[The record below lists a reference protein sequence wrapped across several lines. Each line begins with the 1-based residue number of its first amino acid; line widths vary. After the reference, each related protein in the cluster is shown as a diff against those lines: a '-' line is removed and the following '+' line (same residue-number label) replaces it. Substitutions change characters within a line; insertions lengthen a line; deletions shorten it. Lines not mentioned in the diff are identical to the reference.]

1 MKRKQKL
8 AKQHNLHMHI
18 VDNTAVALAEQVED
32 AQIEDV
38 QAEDMQNEPQPVALQ
53 VIHASPAP
61 EQAELVEVQ
70 VEAAADEVEIDEA
83 DTATQEQA
91 ADAPEVED
99 APEAEPAMESTVQPE
114 AETIDAPEQPP
125 VEEETPKPT
134 AADYLAK
141 CRAVGVRLGDGCK
154 AILHAIANGWRAL
167 ARGCGK
173 VKTAVVTAALAVWR
187 WPVLRKIGRFVRRV
201 TVKTCNALG
210 SLPVM
215 AQFALWC
222 VAYGGIFTLAL
233 AMQSLV
239 MLAALGGVLFLQ
251 LAYLAWMLQRL
262 LAGTKAVAQGE
273 FEQPVNTKHMLYALK
288 RAGENLNGVGIAVDY
303 TMDARMAETYKK
315 LQLIVNATQDLK
327 IPLASVVSY
336 TNCIAYEAHTGVAQT
351 IAYTDGLQ
359 KQSQRLERL
368 IADVAEVSKVLS
380 GDVAVNAQWCDVK
393 AVLQQIASDCQL
405 QFSDVRLMCKLPQ
418 QVVGTTM
425 DGDLLWR
432 ILDNLLQNACINAQ
446 EGTRVFVSLAQ
457 TEQEVTVQIKHTSK
471 VPLDFT
477 AEGLMERLVH
487 GDFDDSE
494 QAGGLGLLITQSLVE
509 LQGGTMDLETDGDL
523 FKACVTFAKPEIE
536 LET

>member
-1 MKRKQKL
+1 MKRKEKL
-8 AKQHNLHMHI
+8 AKQHNLNMHI
-18 VDNTAVALAEQVED
+18 VKNTAVALDVQDVTEVTD
-32 AQIEDV
+32 AQDVDAIQSAPVTLQVVHANQTPETEVENAEV
-38 QAEDMQNEPQPVALQ
+38 QAEAF
-53 VIHASPAP
+53 
-61 EQAELVEVQ
+61 
-70 VEAAADEVEIDEA
+70 ADEMQTEEA
-83 DTATQEQA
+83 TAQEQ
-91 ADAPEVED
+91 DED
-99 APEAEPAMESTVQPE
+99 ATNVECAVEPE
-114 AETIDAPEQPP
+114 AETIANQAETLGESAQP
-125 VEEETPKPT
+125 VAEEPKKT
-134 AADYLAK
+134 VADRLAE
-141 CRAVGVRLGDGCK
+141 CRAVGARIGGGCK
-154 AILHAIANGWRAL
+154 AVLHAIANGWRAL
-167 ARGCGK
+167 VYGCGK

-187 WPVLRKIGRFVRRV
+187 WPVLRKIGRTLRRA
-201 TVKTCNALG
+201 TAKTCNALG
-210 SLPVM
+210 GLPVM

-222 VAYGGIFTLAL
+222 IVYGGLLTLAL
-233 AMQSLV
+233 AVQSFAFLA
-239 MLAALGGVLFLQ
+239 LLGAALVLHLG
-251 LAYLAWMLQRL
+251 YTAWMLQRL

-273 FEQPVNTKHMLYALK
+273 FEQPVNTRHMLYALK
-288 RAGENLNGVGIAVDY
+288 RAGENLNSVGIAVDY

-380 GDVAVNAQWCDVK
+380 GDMAVDAQWCDVK

-418 QVVGTTM
+418 QVAASLM

-446 EGTRVFVSLAQ
+446 EGTRVFVSLVQ
-457 TEQEVTVQIKHTSK
+457 DEQATTVQIKHTSK

-509 LQGGTMDLETDGDL
+509 LQGGTMTLETDGDL
-523 FKACVTFAKPEIE
+523 FKACVTFTKPEIE
-536 LET
+536 LEI